1 VTIQR
6 IAVVLNGKAGA
17 LLGRAEASRIL
28 QTELDAAGL
37 VAAFIPAEGSLPDR
51 IARAV
56 AAGADAVVVAGGDGT
71 IACAAQHMA
80 GGSVPLG
87 ILPFGTMNL
96 FAKDLHL
103 PVGDVAAALRV
114 IAAGHTRRV
123 DVGDVNGRVFLCGSM
138 LGLPVRL
145 GRYREGSR
153 GSATLWLRM
162 ARAALRL
169 LVRGAP
175 IKGQI
180 EFAGKARR
188 LKASSMT
195 VTVNMIDAESGL
207 SFARRHLDRGE
218 LGIYLIQA
226 AGVLAYLG
234 LAFNLITGRWRH
246 DRGVRVYRSES
257 ADLTSQARGVKVMN
271 DGEIVLIPPPLHYR
285 VRKQDLLVLAP
296 G

>member
-1 VTIQR
+1 VIIKR
-6 IAVVLNGKAGA
+6 IAVVLNSKAGA
-17 LLGRAEASRIL
+17 LLGRTEASRVL
-28 QTELDAAGL
+28 QMELDSAGL
-37 VAAFIPAEGSLPDR
+37 VAEFITPDGTLPAR

-71 IACAAQHMA
+71 IACAAQQLA

-87 ILPFGTMNL
+87 IIPFGTMNL
-96 FAKDLHL
+96 FAKDLRL
-103 PVGDVAAALRV
+103 PIGDVAAALRV
-114 IAAGHTRRV
+114 LADGHVRRI
-123 DVGDVNGRVFLCGSM
+123 DVGDVNGRVFLCASM

-162 ARAALRL
+162 AGAALRL
-169 LVRGAP
+169 LIRGAP
-175 IKGQI
+175 IKGQL

-188 LKASSMT
+188 IKASSMT

-218 LGIYLIQA
+218 FGLYLINP
-226 AGVLAYLG
+226 AGLLAYLG
-234 LAFNLITGRWRH
+234 LAFNLIAGRWRH
-246 DRGVRVYRSES
+246 DRGVRVYRTGS
-257 ADLTSQARGVKVMN
+257 AELTSQARGVKVMN

-285 VRKQDLLVLAP
+285 IRKQDLLVLAP